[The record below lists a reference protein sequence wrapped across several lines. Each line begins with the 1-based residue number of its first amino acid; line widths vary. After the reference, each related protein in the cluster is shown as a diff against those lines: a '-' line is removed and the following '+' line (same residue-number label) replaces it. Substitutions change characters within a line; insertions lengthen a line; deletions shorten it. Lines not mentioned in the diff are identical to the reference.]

1 MNKTLTR
8 EQAIEVTTAVMKVVT
23 SEIDIPTEALDE
35 VVDLVSQTVVRTL
48 LECGVRLPWFKERSN

>member
-8 EQAIEVTTAVMKVVT
+8 EETIEITTAVMKTVT

-48 LECGVRLPWFKERSN
+48 LECGVQLPWFRQRSN